1 MGVGGNMPWLA
12 SGWHLDIW
20 RRSSCYSASQSLNHG
35 LEWVWGMEL
44 NPFFFFCLKEV
55 TVLALPCS
63 DLRRRL
69 FLALNARS
77 PSPSPGL
84 SSGSSYQHHPRHLLY
99 LEVQHP
105 ETCGGL
111 PWWHYSLNYE
121 YTCQEL
127 WNLMETEA
135 LSN

>member
-1 MGVGGNMPWLA
+1 MPWLV
-12 SGWHLDIW
+12 SDWHLDTW
-20 RRSSCYSASQSLNHG
+20 RRSSCYPASQSLNRG

-55 TVLALPCS
+55 TVLALPRS

-84 SSGSSYQHHPRHLLY
+84 SSGSSCQHHPRHLLY